1 MKRAVICLIPLLLL
15 SGCGEAAF
23 SRELEDTMLV
33 QVLGVDW
40 TEDGVI
46 LTAACDP
53 ESSSGGARTGVLSAR
68 GETLEQAKAALRTA
82 GEERISLTHVAQ
94 LVLGEGTPLDSVLYA
109 ALDDPALGQGATI
122 WLTEAGTAREL
133 LNAVDGGAKRL
144 ASIELN
150 SGTEP
155 VPVLKAL
162 MRLEERG
169 WVELPALRM
178 QQDSLSLAGTI
189 RVEGDDG

>member
-1 MKRAVICLIPLLLL
+1 MKRALLCLIPLLLL

-23 SRELEDTMLV
+23 SRELEATMLV

-40 TEDGVI
+40 TPDGVV

-53 ESSSGGARTGVLSAR
+53 QTGSGGSQTGVLCAR
-68 GETLEQAKAALRTA
+68 GETLEQAKTALQAA

-94 LVLGEGTPLDSVLYA
+94 LVLGEGTPVSDVLYA
-109 ALDDPALGQGATI
+109 ALDDPALGQGATV
-122 WLTEAGTAREL
+122 WLTDAGTAREL
-133 LNAVDGGAKRL
+133 LRAVEGGAKRL

-150 SGTEP
+150 SGAQP

-162 MRLEERG
+162 MRLEEHG
-169 WVELPALRM
+169 WAELPALRV
-178 QQDSLSLAGTI
+178 QEETLNLAGTI
-189 RVEGDDG
+189 RVEGGGG

>member
-1 MKRAVICLIPLLLL
+1 MRRAAACLIPLLLL

-53 ESSSGGARTGVLSAR
+53 ESGSDGARTGVLSAW
-68 GETLEQAKAALRTA
+68 GETLEQAKAALQMA
-82 GEERISLTHVAQ
+82 GEERVVLTHVAQ
-94 LVLGEGTPLDSVLYA
+94 LVLGEGTLLDDVLYA
-109 ALDDPALGQGATI
+109 ALDDPALGQGATV

-133 LNAVDGGAKRL
+133 LSAVDGGAKRL

-150 SGTEP
+150 SGTQP
-155 VPVLKAL
+155 VPVLKTL
-162 MRLEERG
+162 MHLEERG
-169 WVELPALRM
+169 WAELPALRV
-178 QQDSLSLAGTI
+178 QEDVLSLAGTI
-189 RVEGDDG
+189 RVEGDGG